1 MAAGSDTVRAALLGI
16 VLSLP
21 AAAQAEIDTEH
32 LFAFMIGSDVGNT
45 GEREF
50 QTQLAGRFGK
60 GGGRYRGVFQEFEVE
75 FVPVPNFRVELG
87 STFAAHDIGDVPGL
101 DNRRQFAWEGL
112 SLDLRYRLLER
123 DVAPFGL
130 TLAVQ
135 ADADRIDETS
145 AMRGRGYGAE
155 LTVALDRELIP
166 DRLLAAVNVSY
177 QPDWMRLADTG
188 MTERESTLG
197 VALAVMARAR
207 PGLLVGFE
215 GRYLRRHEG
224 FGLDDLAGQALFV
237 GPTAYLK
244 LSEQSRLTAA
254 WSVQV
259 WGHGSGSAAA
269 LDLVN
274 FERHQ
279 ARIIYGVNF

>member
-1 MAAGSDTVRAALLGI
+1 MVAGSDTLRAALLGI

-60 GGGRYRGVFQEFEVE
+60 SGGHYRGLFQEFEVE
-75 FVPVPNFRVELG
+75 FVPLPDFRVEFG
-87 STFAAHDIGDVPGL
+87 TTFAAHDIHGVPGF
-101 DNRRQFAWEGL
+101 DDRRQFAWQGL

-130 TLAVQ
+130 TVAVQ
-135 ADADRIDETS
+135 ANADRIDETS
-145 AMRGRGYGAE
+145 ALRGRGYGAE
-155 LTVALDRELIP
+155 ITVALDRELIP
-166 DRLLAAVNVSY
+166 DRLLAALNVRY

-197 VALAVMARAR
+197 VAFAVMARVR
-207 PGLLVGFE
+207 PELLVGVE
-215 GRYLRRHEG
+215 TRYLRRHEG

-259 WGHGSGSAAA
+259 WGRDSSSAAVV
-269 LDLVN
+269 DLVN